1 MRVFA
6 SKTDKNHSHRH
17 GSWLTEL
24 GAEADSR
31 ATDARAV
38 GGKAAKTAWLI
49 AHGFAVPRTWVLGTA
64 AFEAAIAH
72 LPPACEPRSLL
83 RAALA
88 RTVYNRAAE
97 AREAILASPLPAHL
111 EEELTALWEEVAGI
125 APWGLAVRSSATCED
140 SALVSMAGL
149 ADTKLGV
156 RGAAELVLAVRE
168 VWASVAS
175 GRALSYLAAH
185 GVRDL
190 GMAIVIQPVVVA
202 DAAGVMFTR
211 APDKPKER
219 IVNVAFGLG
228 APVVDGV
235 ASPDV
240 FRFDAA
246 GTITAESIAHK
257 PKRSVVTQK
266 GFVTEDNP
274 NPNESSLTL
283 PLLGEL
289 AKIATRLEAAKD
301 IAWDVEFAVENGR
314 IIVVQARP
322 VTGGLGYPEG
332 GGPTTVW
339 SRVNVGE
346 ALPGVATPFTWSVAG
361 AFSESGFRRAFASLG
376 CRVPKNAKLIGNVHG
391 RFYLNLTEF
400 SRIAAQVPLLSPR
413 ALVELGGGS
422 GAEEVENQLGGISK
436 RGFYMRLPQTASRLL
451 REQLG
456 LDAQVD
462 DFERYAQR
470 VLHTHTALD
479 MGVLPDEGVSHT
491 MRDLQEVLE
500 RTGNV
505 MLTCGSSALGA
516 HLALKAMIARF
527 DKASADRLSQGL
539 VRGIR
544 DLESARPAIAVSMIV
559 ECASREPEARVA
571 LLDKSTRDV
580 SALPEGATKRAL
592 VSFFE
597 LYGDRAVREAE
608 LSTPRWRE
616 DHTSVLT
623 MVRVALRGQPREV
636 TEALA
641 HAKALADADMAEVAP
656 RLGFVAQTALRHL
669 VARAQKA
676 ERLRERMRAWVTRML
691 GLVRAAAL
699 NADGR
704 LSRLLPELEQE
715 RVRMAERGLLVAKI
729 PNVFFLTIDEVCEI
743 LSSARADFGPLVRAR
758 RAEVAR
764 EEARPDPP
772 VTFTGVPPSV
782 VLPTATGDV
791 MNGFGASSGVVE
803 GRARV
808 LFSAADMSELLPGE
822 VLVVR
827 TTDVGWTPLF
837 LMAAGIVTELGGAL
851 SHAAVV
857 ARELSVP
864 AVVNVDG
871 ATRRIRT
878 GDLVRIDG
886 DRGTVQKC
894 EKAPTTGRSS

>member
-1 MRVFA
+1 VFA
-6 SKTDKNHSHRH
+6 SKTDKHSSQRH
-17 GSWLTEL
+17 GTWLFQL
-24 GAEADSR
+24 GADADTR
-31 ATDARAV
+31 ATYAAQV
-38 GGKAAKTAWLI
+38 GGKAARTAWLI
-49 AHGFAVPRTWVLGTA
+49 EHGFHVPRTWVLGTA
-64 AFEAAIAH
+64 AFEAALSH

-88 RTVYNRAAE
+88 KTVYNRAAE
-97 AREAILASPLPAHL
+97 ARQAILAAPLPANL
-111 EEELTALWEEVAGI
+111 EAELTALWDEVKDH

-149 ADTKLGV
+149 ADTLLGV
-156 RGAAELVLAVRE
+156 RGAAELVSAVRE

-190 GMAIVIQPVVVA
+190 GMAVVIQPVVVA
-202 DAAGVMFTR
+202 SAAGVMFTR

-240 FRFDAA
+240 YRFDAA
-246 GTITAESIAHK
+246 GKITAESIAHK
-257 PKRSVVTQK
+257 PKRSIVTAQ
-266 GFVTEDNP
+266 GFVTVDNP
-274 NPNESSLTL
+274 NPGESSLSRERL
-283 PLLGEL
+283 ADL
-289 AKIATRLEAAKD
+289 AKIATALEAAKD
-301 IAWDVEFAVENGR
+301 IAWDVEFAVQDER
-314 IIVVQARP
+314 IVVVQARP
-322 VTGGLGYPEG
+322 VTGGVGYPEG

-361 AFSESGFRRAFASLG
+361 AFSETGFRRAFASLG
-376 CRVPKNAKLIGNVHG
+376 CRVPKNAKLVGNVYG

-422 GAEEVENQLGGISK
+422 GAEEVENQLGSISK
-436 RGFYMRLPQTASRLL
+436 RGFYMRLPQTASRLIK
-451 REQLG
+451 EQLG

-462 DFERYAQR
+462 EFEHYAAR
-470 VLHTHTALD
+470 VVQTHASLD
-479 MGVLPDEGVSHT
+479 IGVLPDEGVART
-491 MRDLQEVLE
+491 LRDLQEVLE

-516 HLALKAMIARF
+516 HLALKTMIARF

-544 DLESARPAIAVSMIV
+544 DLESARPAIAVSNIV
-559 ECASREPEARVA
+559 ECANREPAARAA
-571 LLDKSTRDV
+571 LLDKDTRDV
-580 SALPEGATKRAL
+580 ASLPEGATRRAL
-592 VSFFE
+592 ESFLE

-616 DHTSVLT
+616 DHASVLT
-623 MVRVALRGQPREV
+623 MVRVALRGEPRGV

-641 HAKALADADMAEVAP
+641 RAKTLADADMAEISP
-656 RLGFVAQTALRHL
+656 RLGFVAQTGLRHL

-691 GLVRAAAL
+691 GLLRAAAL
-699 NADGR
+699 DADSR
-704 LSRLLPELEQE
+704 LSHLLPELEEE
-715 RVRMAERGLLVAKI
+715 RVKMAERGLSVAKI

-743 LSSARADFGPLVRAR
+743 LRTARSDFGPLVRAR

-772 VTFTGVPPSV
+772 VTFTGVPPAV

-791 MNGFGASSGVVE
+791 LTGFGASSGMVI

-808 LFSAADMSELLPGE
+808 LFSAAEMSQLLPGE
-822 VLVVR
+822 ILVVR

-837 LMAAGIVTELGGAL
+837 LMAAGVVTELGGAL

-864 AVVNVDG
+864 AVVNVES

-878 GDLVRIDG
+878 GDLICIDG
-886 DRGTVQKC
+886 DRGTVQKT
-894 EKAPTTGRSS
+894 ENP